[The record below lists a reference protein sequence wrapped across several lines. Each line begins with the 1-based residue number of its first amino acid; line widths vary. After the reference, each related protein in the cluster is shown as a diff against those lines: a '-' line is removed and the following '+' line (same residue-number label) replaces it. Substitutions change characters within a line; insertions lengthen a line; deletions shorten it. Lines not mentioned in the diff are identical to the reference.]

1 MGIEREIK
9 LALPPEQADAAA
21 RYFAKRAGEAER
33 SGNAECEVPLDNVY
47 FDTPTLLLTQAK
59 IALRLRKTPGGWLQT
74 LKAAGTAEGGLH
86 SRHEWETPVAGEALD
101 IDALATV
108 CDDGEALDALRRAAP
123 QLSPLFR
130 TVFTRRLWRFA
141 IGGARVEAAIDR
153 GEVRTE
159 VNGVTRRAPISEIEL
174 ELLEGDESA
183 LHALAADLS
192 ATVPGLA
199 PENVNKAQ
207 RGYRLRAG

>member
-21 RYFAKRAGEAER
+21 QYFANRVGEAGR
-33 SGNAECEVPLDNVY
+33 DVPLDNVY
-47 FDTPTLLLTQAK
+47 FDTPTLALTQALV
-59 IALRLRKTPGGWLQT
+59 ALRLRKTPAGWLQT

-86 SRHEWETPVAGEALD
+86 SRHEWETAVAGEALD
-101 IDALATV
+101 LDALEAA
-108 CDDGEALDALRRAAP
+108 CDDRQALDVLRRAAP

-130 TVFTRRLWRFA
+130 TRFTRRLWQLS
-141 IGGARVEAAIDR
+141 IDGARIEAAIDR
-153 GEVRTE
+153 GEVTTE
-159 VNGVTRRAPISEIEL
+159 VDGTTRRAPISEIEL
-174 ELLEGDESA
+174 ELLEGDEAA

-192 ATVPGLA
+192 SKVPGLA